1 VILWNNNDLSDGEIL
16 IATYAG
22 TIQEDILVS
31 LFELDVKTG
40 SVYFNLPYDGKMI
53 AFNKQVNLFV
63 THICACLSH
72 IVRETTYLIDSVAR
86 LSAIQ

>member
-1 VILWNNNDLSDGEIL
+1 MILWNNNDLSDGEML

-31 LFELDVKTG
+31 LFELDVKSR

-53 AFNKQVNLFV
+53 GYNKQVNLFV
-63 THICACLSH
+63 TPICACLSN
-72 IVRETTYLIDSVAR
+72 IVREMTFLIDR
-86 LSAIQ
+86 IQ